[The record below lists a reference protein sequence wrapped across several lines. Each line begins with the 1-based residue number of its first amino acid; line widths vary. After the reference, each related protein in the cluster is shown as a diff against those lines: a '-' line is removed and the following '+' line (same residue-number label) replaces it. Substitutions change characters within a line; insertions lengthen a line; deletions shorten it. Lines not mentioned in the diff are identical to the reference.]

1 MCFMKNYNQPD
12 IFITG
17 LGVTCAIGQGKEAF
31 TSALLQG
38 RHAFGVMQ
46 RCGRQKGTSFLGAEI
61 PSLECPE
68 RFSKRLLRTVSFSG
82 QVAMITL
89 QEAWDEAK
97 LDTVDPRRIGLVI
110 GGSNLQQR
118 ELIQTC
124 ETYADRVH
132 FLRPTYGLSFMDS

>member
-89 QEAWDEAK
+89 H
-97 LDTVDPRRIGLVI
+97 PRRIGLVI

-132 FLRPTYGLSFMDS
+132 FVRPTYGLSFMDS